1 MDQTKP
7 PTSKVPGQRKKFT
20 SDFKKDAVAKLKTS
34 SNVSLLAVEL
44 GVRRNQLYKW
54 QDLLGASG
62 PESAMKSPGRPPV
75 SEESEIARLRREKAQ
90 LELEVAILKKAQAY
104 FTRRQP

>member
-7 PTSKVPGQRKKFT
+7 PTLKVPGQRKKFT
-20 SDFKKDAVAKLKTS
+20 SDFKKDAVAKLKTTANIS
-34 SNVSLLAVEL
+34 SLAVEL

-54 QDLLGASG
+54 QELLGTSE
-62 PESAMKSPGRPPV
+62 PESAMKSPGRPSL
-75 SEESEIARLRREKAQ
+75 SEESEVARLRREKAQ